1 MVLETRHEAADG
13 VGRGLDGG
21 SDIEPAVLD
30 ADVETLTI
38 AGAAARLG
46 VAPDAVRKR
55 IRRGSLRAVKVDG
68 YWQVILNAEEAAAG
82 TASQRV
88 QAAVPAA
95 AGTSGRIGDHKAE
108 KSGLDG
114 VQTAAGTT
122 TPVVQAAVQ
131 DDATVEA
138 YRELV
143 ASLRDQVGF
152 LRHELETRS
161 RELEGRAEEVRRRDA
176 LLDAMAQRLRQLPPP
191 VDRPDEYR
199 TVIQAAVAPVE
210 EVGRLKAELEHAQ
223 RRVAEVE
230 VAAEELRQVQGT
242 AEATTEE
249 QRPWWKFW

>member
-1 MVLETRHEAADG
+1 MALETGHEVVGG
-13 VGRGLDGG
+13 VGRGLDSSLDAG
-21 SDIEPAVLD
+21 PMVLD

-38 AGAAARLG
+38 AGASARLG
-46 VAPDAVRKR
+46 IAPDAVRKR

-68 YWQVILNAEEAAAG
+68 CWRVVLDPEEAAAG
-82 TASQRV
+82 TPASGV
-88 QAAVPAA
+88 QDMSRAA
-95 AGTSGRIGDHKAE
+95 ARTGQRLIYNEEDE
-108 KSGLDG
+108 RGLDG
-114 VQTAAGTT
+114 VQAAAGT
-122 TPVVQAAVQ
+122 PSPGVQAVVQ
-131 DDATVEA
+131 DGATVEA

-191 VDRPDEYR
+191 VDPPDEYR

-210 EVGRLKAELEHAQ
+210 EVGRLKAELEQAQ

-230 VAAEELRQVQGT
+230 ATAEERERERAAAAEERH
-242 AEATTEE
+242 
-249 QRPWWKFW
+249 PWWKFW